1 MGLILN
7 DGKVMLSP
15 LLKPAGSSIPFIGTL
30 SVQADKWPKIR
41 VLVYFQR
48 QRASLSLQL
57 ILYFNNLYI
66 DIITVIYYKL
76 CMRDENFFL
85 RPVHEWQRRYEALR
99 ASFVER
105 LPARIVAERFGYSLA
120 YIHLLRHL
128 FAHQKIDFSEPV
140 PEGKTNRRRLDTAL
154 KAKICNWREHRLS
167 AGEIT
172 ALLSEE
178 GVEISVRTIERVL
191 AEEGYPRLPRR
202 SRLKLGLTV
211 KGAQVPAVA
220 EKLPLA
226 EMPKSSFESE
236 AAGVLLFAPFI
247 EQLNLP
253 AVVQEAGLPGTKTIP
268 ALSYFLSFL
277 ALKLI
282 GTERY
287 AHLTEHAFDP
297 GLGLFA
303 GLNVLPKCTAMSTYS
318 YGLDAVHLLRLQQSF
333 VKQAARLRLYDADL
347 INLDFHTIPHF
358 GEQSVLENHW
368 AGSRNKAMKGAL
380 TLFAQDASSKLT
392 LYTAADIQRDEA
404 NEQVLGFLSFW
415 KKQQRG
421 LKPTFVF
428 DSKFTSYANLSELNQ
443 QGVQFITLRRRGKTM
458 VEGLNALSPWKRIHI
473 PHGKRKYP
481 NPIIHESLITLSDY
495 QGQLRQVIVRGNGR
509 EKPAFLISNDF
520 AAPSELLVGNYAR
533 RWRAENVIAEAVKF
547 FNLNA
552 LSSPILVKV
561 HFDVVMTMIAD
572 TLYSLLA
579 RKLRGF
585 ENCDASKIYRLFV
598 KGKARV
604 GLSSQ
609 KLTVTFPRKA
619 HNPILR
625 SVPWHQLPQSLSWLN
640 GAGLDLKFK

>member
-1 MGLILN
+1 MRRTDILI
-7 DGKVMLSP
+7 
-15 LLKPAGSSIPFIGTL
+15 I
-30 SVQADKWPKIR
+30 
-41 VLVYFQR
+41 Y
-48 QRASLSLQL
+48 
-57 ILYFNNLYI
+57 ILT
-66 DIITVIYYKL
+66 IITAISYKL
-76 CMRDENFFL
+76 FMRDESFFL

-105 LPARIVAERFGYSLA
+105 LPARVIAERFGYSLA
-120 YIHLLRHL
+120 YVHLLRHL
-128 FAHQKIDFSEPV
+128 FTHQKIDFSEPV
-140 PEGKTNRRRLDTAL
+140 PEGKANRRRLDAAL
-154 KAKICNWREHRLS
+154 KAKICSWREQRLS

-191 AEEGYPRLPRR
+191 AEEGFPKLPRR

-220 EKLPLA
+220 EKLELG
-226 EMPKSSFESE
+226 EMPTSSWESE
-236 AAGVLLFAPFI
+236 AAGVMLFAPFI
-247 EQLNLP
+247 DQLNLP
-253 AVVQEAGLPGTKTIP
+253 KVVEEAGLPGTKTIP

-333 VKQAARLRLYDADL
+333 VKQAARLRLYEADL
-347 INLDFHTIPHF
+347 INLDFHTIPHY
-358 GEQSVLENHW
+358 GEQSVLETHW

-380 TLFAQDASSKLT
+380 TLFAQDAASKLI

-404 NEQVLGFLSFW
+404 SEQVLGFLSFW
-415 KKQQRG
+415 KKHHRG
-421 LKPTFVF
+421 LQPTFIF
-428 DSKFTSYANLSELNQ
+428 DSKFTSYANLSELNRA
-443 QGVQFITLRRRGKTM
+443 GVHFITLRRRGKSM
-458 VEGLNALSPWKRIHI
+458 VEALEALSPWQRIHI

-481 NPIIHESLITLSDY
+481 NPIVHESTITLPDY
-495 QGQLRQVIVRGNGR
+495 QGELRQVIIRGNGR

-520 AAPSELLVGNYAR
+520 ATPTELLVGNYAR
-533 RWRAENVIAEAVKF
+533 RWRVENVIAEAVKF

-585 ENCDASKIYRLFV
+585 EACDAAKIYRLFV

-604 GLSSQ
+604 SLRRQ
-609 KLTVTFPRKA
+609 RLTVTFPRRA

-625 SVPWHQLPQSLSWLN
+625 SVAWHKMPQGLSWLD
-640 GAGLDLKFK
+640 GAELELRFK